1 MRKRIL
7 IANNKKI
14 NRQIK
19 NEIEV
24 VSDNIQYKEGIL
36 EILELNKNIDYIIF
50 SENLIGQ
57 IKNEKLIQEIL
68 NINKNII
75 IYILVNKKIK
85 FIKNNKNIIKNKN
98 IKIIENENDDKLNE
112 IFLEKEEEKEKDNIN
127 INKKENNKIIS
138 ISGTGGVGKSITIL
152 KIAKYLEKKN
162 KKILIIDLD
171 YLNRSIGLILG
182 ISEIQEIIKIN
193 KKIDLIE
200 YNKKIEIINNLK
212 IYKEKY
218 DYILI
223 DTSSEILLELIS
235 KILNIS
241 DINIFLVEPN
251 LLGIKKANTLLKIYT
266 ENWNIEKNKIKII
279 FNKYNK
285 YSIKYEIIKKIF
297 SKFKIIG
304 KIKINEKYDLIINKN
319 NLNYLITNNKNPCK
333 RIIRKINKKIY
344 KIKGEKILWN

>member
-1 MRKRIL
+1 MKKRIL

-14 NRQIK
+14 NRPIK
-19 NEIEV
+19 NEIEI

-36 EILELNKNIDYIIF
+36 EILELNKNINYIIF
-50 SENLIGQ
+50 SEDLIGQ

-75 IYILVNKKIK
+75 IYIFVNKKIK

-98 IKIIENENDDKLNE
+98 IKIIENENDNKLNE
-112 IFLEKEEEKEKDNIN
+112 IFLEKENSDIN

-171 YLNRSIGLILG
+171 YLNKSIGLILG
-182 ISEIQEIIKIN
+182 INEIKEIIKIN

-200 YNKKIEIINNLK
+200 YNNKIEIINNLK

-223 DTSSEILLELIS
+223 DTSSEILLELMS

-304 KIKINEKYDLIINKN
+304 RIKINEKYDLIINKN
-319 NLNYLITNNKNPCK
+319 NLNYLIKNNKHPYK

>member
-223 DTSSEILLELIS
+223 DTSSEILLELMS

-251 LLGIKKANTLLKIYT
+251 LLGIKKSNTLLKIYT

>member
-223 DTSSEILLELIS
+223 DTSSEILLELMS